1 MQTAEQIL
9 NAELEE
15 YHKEGKK
22 KTVKKFVA
30 SADVTMEKAAN
41 KNSKAGKMSE
51 TA

>member
-1 MQTAEQIL
+1 MPSWRSITRRAR
-9 NAELEE
+9 
-15 YHKEGKK
+15 K